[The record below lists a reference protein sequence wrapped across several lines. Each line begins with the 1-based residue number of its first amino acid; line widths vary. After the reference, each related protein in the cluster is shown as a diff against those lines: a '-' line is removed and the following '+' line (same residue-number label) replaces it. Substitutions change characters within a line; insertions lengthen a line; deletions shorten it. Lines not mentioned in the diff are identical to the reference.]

1 MVSYKTNT
9 SPARRK
15 PWFWQN
21 MQRCVGAPSFFS
33 RCVFFFGSDSAVFQ
47 VMLWPLSM
55 AIRPGRAADIPG
67 GHNWLGSSLIFGST
81 TNNNYMHYIIIYMH
95 CIKVISM
102 NPSPIIFTY
111 KP

>member
-81 TNNNYMHYIIIYMH
+81 TNNNYMHYIIIY
-95 CIKVISM
+95 I
-102 NPSPIIFTY
+102 Y
-111 KP
+111 ALY